1 MPCYIWYS
9 PAVLGHLLGIT
20 KETNSPRDFK
30 ASFMFIVNNLI
41 IIVSKPLLKSN
52 RQLMLQEALRKYTAL
67 TDERLPQADP
77 IEGGKIS
84 KILS

>member
-1 MPCYIWYS
+1 
-9 PAVLGHLLGIT
+9 
-20 KETNSPRDFK
+20 
-30 ASFMFIVNNLI
+30 MFIVNNLMS
-41 IIVSKPLLKSN
+41 IVSKPLLKSN

-84 KILS
+84 KILSW

>member
-1 MPCYIWYS
+1 MLYLVQGS
-9 PAVLGHLLGIT
+9 LAVLGHPIGIT

-30 ASFMFIVNNLI
+30 IVNNLMS
-41 IIVSKPLLKSN
+41 IVSNPLLKSN